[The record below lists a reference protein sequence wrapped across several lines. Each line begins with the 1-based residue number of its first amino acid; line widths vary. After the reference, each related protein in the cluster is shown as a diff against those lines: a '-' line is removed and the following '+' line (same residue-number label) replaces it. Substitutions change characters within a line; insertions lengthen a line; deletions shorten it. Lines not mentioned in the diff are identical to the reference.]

1 MRDPAEIEAELRL
14 AADYGCDYTL
24 LIEAADA
31 LAADAKLIDRLSSII
46 VRNAEITINVQEGNE
61 C

>member
-31 LAADAKLIDRLSSII
+31 LAAENRLIERMSSIL
-46 VRNAEITINVQEGNE
+46 VRNAEITISVKEKNAE
-61 C
+61 